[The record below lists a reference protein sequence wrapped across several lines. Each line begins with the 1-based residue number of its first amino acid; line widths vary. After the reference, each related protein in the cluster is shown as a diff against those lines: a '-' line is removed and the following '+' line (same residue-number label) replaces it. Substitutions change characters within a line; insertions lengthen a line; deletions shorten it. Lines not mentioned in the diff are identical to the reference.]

1 METYAP
7 YVMGYADN
15 DDDETTLDDVI
26 ELLKASSESHGD
38 DEEAW
43 ITFRNELM
51 RRRKEFL
58 EGEDARRV
66 SSKCKG
72 VLFVLRFHVCFFSCF
87 VHA

>member
-1 METYAP
+1 
-7 YVMGYADN
+7 MGYADN
-15 DDDETTLDDVI
+15 DDDDETTLDDVI

-58 EGEDARRV
+58 EGEGLFGLELDGYLFLLCREN
-66 SSKCKG
+66 G
-72 VLFVLRFHVCFFSCF
+72 VV
-87 VHA
+87 